1 MLRIQVVPRGNN
13 DAYRLLRS
21 QVTHEAQ
28 TWFWGNRSKTR
39 LRHKNS
45 KRGYIEVGGSEGVL
59 IAEVHPHDGRDRY
72 LLTEKFV
79 GRLTAWFPE
88 ELAAINIQ
96 FLEGDTRKKGRRR

>member
-1 MLRIQVVPRGNN
+1 MLRIQVVPSGKN
-13 DAYRLLRS
+13 DAYRLFRS
-21 QVTHEAQ
+21 HVTHEAQ
-28 TWFWGNRSKTR
+28 TWFWANRAKTK

-59 IAEVHPHDGRDRY
+59 IAEVRPYDGRDRY

-96 FLEGDTRKKGRRR
+96 FVENDTQRRKKRR